1 MKWNG
6 WYWSTVTKFVDMIF
20 IMVLALHAR
29 LSVCLSVCPADDLP
43 CTSAPLSILCLSTCL
58 SVIMYGCHSVCLS
71 LCHYLPACH
80 LCLSAICVNHYFC
93 LSVIIYVC
101 HSICDPMSLSVC
113 ICFPFY
119 FCLCHYM
126 PVCLSFCV
134 CLSVI
139 LYMSCHF
146 MSCLSVFHECSS
158 VPVNLSLTLNAR
170 TRCIRVPSRARVI
183 ALAWRDLI
191 KWNCLGSAPER
202 ACLHWPA
209 EACRGLVARR
219 LEELVRGFS
228 GSMSI
233 VGAQLRVTCGHC

>member
-1 MKWNG
+1 MKW
-6 WYWSTVTKFVDMIF
+6 
-20 IMVLALHAR
+20 MVLEHSYQVCGHDFHYGSSSACSSFCLSICLPRRWPALYLCPTIYFMPVHV
-29 LSVCLSVCPADDLP
+29 SVC
-43 CTSAPLSILCLSTCL
+43 
-58 SVIMYGCHSVCLS
+58 
-71 LCHYLPACH
+71 HYVWV
-80 LCLSAICVNHYFC
+80 SFC
-93 LSVIIYVC
+93 LSVTLPLFACMSFMSVCYMCKSLFLPVC
-101 HSICDPMSLSVC
+101 HYLCLSFYLRPHVSFSLYMFSILFLSVS
-113 ICFPFY
+113 
-119 FCLCHYM
+119 LHAS
-126 PVCLSFCV
+126 LSFCV

-158 VPVNLSLTLNAR
+158 VPVNLSLTLNAL